1 MLGGPVPRC
10 LTNALFAAPV
20 SLMLLTLLDA
30 DEETV
35 IVQHR
40 DWGWYEQFPAAGR
53 LPAKLHGV
61 IFLRAKTERNRSSD
75 EQRKLTF
82 LHILTWK
89 KLYFYFNLPELTRLK

>member
-61 IFLRAKTERNRSSD
+61 IFEGKNRKKPQQRWTEKINFSPHFD
-75 EQRKLTF
+75 LKKI
-82 LHILTWK
+82 IL
-89 KLYFYFNLPELTRLK
+89 LL